1 MKKFITLLLA
11 ILLIVPVQSIFA
23 TTPQDGI
30 YQGKGSGIGGDV
42 VVSVTVVNGQID
54 AIEIESHNE
63 TPGLS
68 DPAFKEIPERIIAK
82 QSLEVDN
89 ITGATITADAIKE
102 AVGNALSMVAGISLE
117 EEEVTLPFEQ
127 ADVLVVGGGMAGLN
141 AAYEAARL
149 GANVILFEQNPR
161 VGGSALYAGGT
172 LSGAG
177 TKVQEENDII
187 DTPDKF
193 FADIERLG
201 KGIFIPELTRYHVE
215 NAAEAID
222 WYDSIGVDFGD
233 RQLHQPAVYEAFGT
247 LREIRVQGGAKTIV
261 QKLEELLQEK
271 IAEGKLA
278 LLLDTKVV
286 DIVLEDEAV
295 VGVVVEEK
303 DGTLTTYYAKSTILA
318 TGGYGHNAEWVE
330 RYNFKNSRTDAP
342 AFASGDGYD
351 FAEKAGAQFSNMQYL
366 PAYPGA
372 VPVNDGT
379 YAKTM
384 VANTTKY
391 PGAIWVNLN
400 GERMIDEIDCSPDPK
415 QTVWATAPEN
425 YVYIIIDE
433 NMRKANPPIL
443 SYGAGFAMKPDT
455 DWVRFNEEILKGDV
469 VFKGETIEELAA
481 NAGIDQKGLA
491 ETVKKYNSFVKDGKD
506 LDFGR
511 VNSLIEFGEGPF
523 YAVKT
528 VPYLMLTKGGPL
540 MDTNAQILN
549 KAGQP
554 IEGLYQCGELVGGAN
569 IGGAA
574 SIGGL
579 ANTICVVWGKTAA
592 RSAVEFSLAK

>member
-1 MKKFITLLLA
+1 
-11 ILLIVPVQSIFA
+11 
-23 TTPQDGI
+23 
-30 YQGKGSGIGGDV
+30 
-42 VVSVTVVNGQID
+42 
-54 AIEIESHNE
+54 
-63 TPGLS
+63 
-68 DPAFKEIPERIIAK
+68 
-82 QSLEVDN
+82 
-89 ITGATITADAIKE
+89 
-102 AVGNALSMVAGISLE
+102 
-117 EEEVTLPFEQ
+117 
-127 ADVLVVGGGMAGLN
+127 
-141 AAYEAARL
+141 
-149 GANVILFEQNPR
+149 
-161 VGGSALYAGGT
+161 
-172 LSGAG
+172 
-177 TKVQEENDII
+177 
-187 DTPDKF
+187 
-193 FADIERLG
+193 
-201 KGIFIPELTRYHVE
+201 
-215 NAAEAID
+215 
-222 WYDSIGVDFGD
+222 
-233 RQLHQPAVYEAFGT
+233 
-247 LREIRVQGGAKTIV
+247 
-261 QKLEELLQEK
+261 
-271 IAEGKLA
+271 
-278 LLLDTKVV
+278 
-286 DIVLEDEAV
+286 
-295 VGVVVEEK
+295 
-303 DGTLTTYYAKSTILA
+303 
-318 TGGYGHNAEWVE
+318 
-330 RYNFKNSRTDAP
+330 
-342 AFASGDGYD
+342 
-351 FAEKAGAQFSNMQYL
+351 AEKAGAQFSNMQYL

-481 NAGIDQKGLA
+481 NAGIDEKGLA
-491 ETVKKYNSFVKDGKD
+491 ETVKKYNSFVKNGKD

-540 MDTNAQILN
+540 MDTNAQIIN

-592 RSAVEFSLAK
+592 RSAVEFSLSE